1 MLQRL
6 DFDRDGGDWPQ
17 REHSRFV
24 DAGGLRWH
32 VQQMGAGPALLLVHG
47 TGASTHSWG
56 GLMPLL
62 AAHFTV
68 LAPDLPGH
76 AFTDAPPAPRMS
88 MAAMADDL
96 ARLLDALAFRPRLAV
111 GHSAGAAIVATM
123 SLADRLRLDGAI
135 SLNGSMVPLRGV
147 AGHVFSP
154 LARLLAGT
162 RWVPRWFAR
171 RAAQPAVIRRLI
183 GETGSVLDADGLEY
197 YRLLAG
203 NSVHA
208 AAVLNMMANWDLDAL
223 VRELPRLAPPLLQIV
238 GSADRTVPPGDAER
252 VRELL
257 PGARIATLPGLG
269 HLAHEEAPEQV
280 APLVVAFARETG
292 VLQDG

>member
-6 DFDRDGGDWPQ
+6 DFDRDGADWPH
-17 REHSRFV
+17 REYSRFV
-24 DAGGLRWH
+24 SAGGLRWH

-62 AAHFTV
+62 AEHFTV

-76 AFTDAPPAPRMS
+76 AFTDTPPAPRMS
-88 MAAMADDL
+88 MAGMAADL
-96 ARLLDALAFRPRLAV
+96 ALLLEALAFKPRLAI

-123 SLADRLRLDGAI
+123 SLAGSLALDGAI

-162 RWVPRWFAR
+162 SWVPRWFAR

-183 GETGSVLDADGLEY
+183 GETGSVLDTNGLEY

-203 NSVHA
+203 NSAHA
-208 AAVLNMMANWDLDAL
+208 AAVLNMMANWDLDGL
-223 VRELPRLAPPLLQIV
+223 VRDLPRLSPPLLQIV
-238 GSADRTVPPGDAER
+238 GGADRTVPPADAER

-257 PGARIATLPGLG
+257 PGAKTEILPGLG
-269 HLAHEEAPEQV
+269 HLAHEEAPDTV
-280 APLVVAFARETG
+280 APLVLAFARGTG
-292 VLQDG
+292 VLPAA